1 MALRWL
7 SGSGRCL
14 GPAPP
19 RIRAREKHRSDRRS
33 GPWPRS
39 QQMDSGGV
47 ARRSPTLSRA
57 FFTCVAHRAR
67 SAVALDPC
75 GSKLE
80 EPSSGLHECTFGR
93 QRNRMNRQPGCNN
106 EFASVC
112 RQTQGSAAANRW
124 RGFGS
129 GVRGARP
136 IHAMASSPRGVSSR
150 HCVSGFTCVAAAAQD
165 LQQLKLGAAGCYF
178 ERMVGG

>member
-1 MALRWL
+1 VALRWL

-19 RIRAREKHRSDRRS
+19 RIRAREKHRSDRRW

-47 ARRSPTLSRA
+47 ARRFPTLSRA

-93 QRNRMNRQPGCNN
+93 QRNRMNRQPGRNN
-106 EFASVC
+106 ELV
-112 RQTQGSAAANRW
+112 
-124 RGFGS
+124 S
-129 GVRGARP
+129 GLRHGARLCRREP
-136 IHAMASSPRGVSSR
+136 MAWLRVRCPRRATDPCDGSS
-150 HCVSGFTCVAAAAQD
+150 SGPEESGDPNFGTQVDARVRCSARRSVDEQRR
-165 LQQLKLGAAGCYF
+165 AG
-178 ERMVGG
+178 